1 MISDV
6 STQDPAP
13 LPRRTLSHRAQIAMT
28 PHMFRQLRILAAK
41 RDTSVTA
48 LVVEA
53 IKKTYPEIS
62 DK

>member
-1 MISDV
+1 
-6 STQDPAP
+6 
-13 LPRRTLSHRAQIAMT
+13 
-28 PHMFRQLRILAAK
+28 MFRQLRILAAK

-53 IKKTYPEIS
+53 IKKTYPEIN